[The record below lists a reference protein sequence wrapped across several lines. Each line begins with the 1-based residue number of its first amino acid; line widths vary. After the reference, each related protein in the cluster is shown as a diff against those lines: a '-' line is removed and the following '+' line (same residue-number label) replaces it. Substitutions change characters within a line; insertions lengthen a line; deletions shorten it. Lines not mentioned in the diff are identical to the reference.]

1 MLKSDLLRCRCIK
14 KNCSSPTKMVT
25 SLLVSLVKYDNR
37 SLLQS
42 TCLSWTLVIFE
53 AHEECDIIKFNKLN
67 LISCY
72 SLIYLFINLKKRRQ
86 LLGFG
91 LFFYV
96 SIKVIEDVDTTG
108 NSLTFFSR
116 KCFVSNNGTRWIPPV
131 NCHPSFRVNCLS
143 QMSPNEFKNR
153 LGYLKC
159 FMLKGNAQSFQN
171 TLFVFFH
178 FSADFLKYCI
188 ELHWKQNFLET

>member
-25 SLLVSLVKYDNR
+25 SLLVLLVKYDNL

-96 SIKVIEDVDTTG
+96 SIKVIEDVDTMG

-159 FMLKGNAQSFQN
+159 VMLKGNAQSFRN
-171 TLFVFFH
+171 TLFVFFI
-178 FSADFLKYCI
+178 FLQIFWNTVLNCI
-188 ELHWKQNFLET
+188 EKKIF